1 MNGNKLAALAFAASL
16 AASTLPAFAATTT
29 GTVTVKWN
37 TQALASIVLVTQ
49 PSAALTHTGPSS
61 IFWASN
67 PGASTTSGCNGV
79 VATSASGSDAS
90 ANLTINFGNVTPDT
104 VNYTDCLEKDAINAQ
119 VVNNDTNGWNVTE
132 QMTAGVPTAYAT
144 ATGELLCLL
153 PNPAGAYAKDQA
165 WLASARAAAVSI
177 TSTTACPVGDFPVLS
192 ASATTLLTVAAAG
205 TAPTAGTNFPA
216 DMELAISPN
225 AASNTVVATVT
236 YTLTTL

>member
-1 MNGNKLAALAFAASL
+1 MNGKKLAALAFVATL
-16 AASTLPAFAATTT
+16 AASTIPTLAATTT

-37 TQALASIVLVTQ
+37 TQALASLTLVTQ

-67 PGASTTSGCNGV
+67 PAASTTSGCNGV
-79 VATSASGSDAS
+79 IATAASGTDAS
-90 ANLTINFGNVTPDT
+90 ANQTINFGNVTPDT
-104 VNYTDCLEKDAINAQ
+104 VNYTDCMEKDAINVQ

-132 QMTAGVPTAYAT
+132 QMTAGAPAAYAT

-165 WLASARAAAVSI
+165 WAASGRAAPVAIS
-177 TSTTACPVGDFPVLS
+177 STTACPAGDYAILS
-192 ASATTLLTVAAAG
+192 ASATTLLSVAAAG

-216 DMELAISPN
+216 DMELVISPN
-225 AASNTVVATVT
+225 AASNTVVSTVT